1 MADDTLTELAA
12 DAFIYGYPLVYD
24 LGEVGRIARHG
35 LGAVPP
41 TPFNTFGHATPLAG
55 PDETFVS
62 INNDTL
68 YSMANSR

>member
-1 MADDTLTELAA
+1 MPDDDLTTLAA

-24 LGEVGRIARHG
+24 LGEVARIARHG

-41 TPFNTFGHATPLAG
+41 VPLNTFGHARALAG
-55 PDETFVS
+55 PDDAFVS

-68 YSMANSR
+68 